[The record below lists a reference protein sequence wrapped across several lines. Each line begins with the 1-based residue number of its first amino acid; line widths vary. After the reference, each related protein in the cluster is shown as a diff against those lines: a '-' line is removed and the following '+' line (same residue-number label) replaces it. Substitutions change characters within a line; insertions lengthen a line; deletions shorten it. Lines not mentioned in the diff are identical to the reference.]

1 MLAQLKSLFSND
13 IGIDLGTANSLVFV
27 RDHGIVLREP
37 SVVAIQAGTTNV
49 LAVGDEAKKMLGR
62 TPGNIVAIRPMK
74 DGVIA
79 DFEITEAMLRH
90 FIQKVHH
97 RKLIAPRVIVAV
109 PSGITEVEKRAVKDS
124 ATHAGAREVYLIEQ
138 PMASAIGVGL
148 PVHEPAGNMIVDIGG
163 GTCEIAII
171 SLAGIV
177 FSRSVRVGGD
187 EFDETIVA
195 HLKRAHNLMIGE
207 RTAEEIKIR
216 IGSAHVLDQELTMEV
231 KGRDLSAGLPK
242 TVIIRSEEIR
252 EALQEPLSSILE
264 SVRIT
269 LERCPPE
276 LSADL
281 VDRGIMM
288 AGGGALLRNID
299 KLLAQETGLPVHIA
313 DDPLSR
319 CRRCR
324 AILTEP
330 ASVEGRQRW
339 ERVGLSSEER
349 PSGRWPRSPSPCRG
363 SHRWPGRRRAPE
375 ASRSC
380 RPSSDSVARPPLPE
394 VGSARSSPDGS

>member
-1 MLAQLKSLFSND
+1 MLRRHSVQFMFAQFKGLFSND
-13 IGIDLGTANSLVFV
+13 IGIDLGTANSLVYV
-27 RDHGIVLREP
+27 RDKGIVLREP
-37 SVVAIQAGTTNV
+37 SVVAIQAGTNNV
-49 LAVGDEAKKMLGR
+49 LAVGDEAKRMLGR

-90 FIQKVHH
+90 FIQKVQH
-97 RKLIAPRVIVAV
+97 RKLIAPRVVVAV

-177 FSRSVRVGGD
+177 FSRSLRVGGD

-195 HLKRAHNLMIGE
+195 YMKRAYNLMIGE

-216 IGSAHVLDQELTMEV
+216 IGSAFPLEQQELTMEV

-242 TVIIRSEEIR
+242 TITVRSEEVR
-252 EALQEPLSSILE
+252 EALKEPLSSILE
-264 SVRIT
+264 SIRIT

-276 LSADL
+276 LAADL
-281 VDRGIMM
+281 VDRGIVM
-288 AGGGALLRNID
+288 AGGGALLRGID
-299 KLLAQETGLPVHIA
+299 RLVAEETGLPVHIA
-313 DDPLSR
+313 DDPLS
-319 CRRCR
+319 
-324 AILTEP
+324 AV
-330 ASVEGRQRW
+330 AEGTGRVLQELQFL
-339 ERVGLSSEER
+339 ERVATSSKT
-349 PSGRWPRSPSPCRG
+349 
-363 SHRWPGRRRAPE
+363 
-375 ASRSC
+375 
-380 RPSSDSVARPPLPE
+380 
-394 VGSARSSPDGS
+394 